1 MHRKQGA
8 GKGAKKKGEQ
18 DHRERGRMAVKGASE
33 PEEVTLKSAPNKSE
47 DSSPI
52 YLHQLERQVQI
63 MFENGQISGNGDS
76 GPQGGGA
83 GPHGHPLS
91 GGEERQLPAEG
102 GAEPRERQ
110 RQPLQVAAGGKQRGL
125 WQWLVRR
132 PGLEEQRPKGQQE
145 GLEGGSASD
154 GGGPL
159 VPRPGGARPLQP
171 PTPGA
176 VRLMARLLLRHSHQM
191 SIHRCES
198 GFMLFLQA
206 QGMLSLVPDL
216 FQVTQVWKKAKAE
229 QPETINLPL
238 RAVLLKH
245 ILDVL
250 LTRLEACQKSEAS
263 LKEAREMLILDEGS
277 NIPYLEWNAG
287 QKTLQIRKDR
297 EPLPFEEA
305 VGIIQELQKLVLLPL
320 VVMRFHSTRKLVK
333 EHKGDV
339 LPMMLQ
345 LGHRTPEAQRAW
357 AHMSRLAHSGLFRTC
372 VLSLRGEKMG
382 RNALEIALHK
392 MISEP
397 CAVCN
402 CPTPQTFAIATPA
415 FFLSSGPT
423 ISPLTKER
431 GFRTVIFLG
440 RP

>member
-1 MHRKQGA
+1 
-8 GKGAKKKGEQ
+8 
-18 DHRERGRMAVKGASE
+18 
-33 PEEVTLKSAPNKSE
+33 
-47 DSSPI
+47 
-52 YLHQLERQVQI
+52 
-63 MFENGQISGNGDS
+63 
-76 GPQGGGA
+76 
-83 GPHGHPLS
+83 
-91 GGEERQLPAEG
+91 
-102 GAEPRERQ
+102 
-110 RQPLQVAAGGKQRGL
+110 
-125 WQWLVRR
+125 
-132 PGLEEQRPKGQQE
+132 
-145 GLEGGSASD
+145 
-154 GGGPL
+154 
-159 VPRPGGARPLQP
+159 
-171 PTPGA
+171 
-176 VRLMARLLLRHSHQM
+176 M
-191 SIHRCES
+191 SIDRCES

-305 VGIIQELQKLVLLPL
+305 VSIIQELQTLVLLPL

-357 AHMSRLAHSGLFRTC
+357 THMSRLAHSGLFRTC

-402 CPTPQTFAIATPA
+402 CSHQGAGTQNCDLLGPALKPIWSWLRRQARPEMPCQHLAI
-415 FFLSSGPT
+415 
-423 ISPLTKER
+423 
-431 GFRTVIFLG
+431 
-440 RP
+440 